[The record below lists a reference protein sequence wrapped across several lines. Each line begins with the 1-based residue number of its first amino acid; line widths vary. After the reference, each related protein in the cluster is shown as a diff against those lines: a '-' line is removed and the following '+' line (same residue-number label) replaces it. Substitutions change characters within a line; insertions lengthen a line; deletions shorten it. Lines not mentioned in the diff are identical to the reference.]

1 MVLSS
6 FLYWHDSASIALW
19 ILLLFHQTMLG
30 DRYGYRPIPSFIP
43 EQEFDLIIKEALVF
57 DRQKVETVQSWYIK
71 DSNALPP
78 VYVLQVRSRYTMFC
92 MYTTCARFFCVLY
105 LVTTSILFSCKT
117 IAGASYIAA
126 NIVAD
131 LWLR

>member
-1 MVLSS
+1 
-6 FLYWHDSASIALW
+6 
-19 ILLLFHQTMLG
+19 MLG

-78 VYVLQVRSRYTMFC
+78 VYVLQVRPRCFVCIQRVQVSF
-92 MYTTCARFFCVLY
+92 A
-105 LVTTSILFSCKT
+105 SCT
-117 IAGASYIAA
+117 
-126 NIVAD
+126 
-131 LWLR
+131 L

>member
-1 MVLSS
+1 
-6 FLYWHDSASIALW
+6 
-19 ILLLFHQTMLG
+19 MLG

-92 MYTTCARFFCVLY
+92 MYTTCARFFCVLC
-105 LVTTSILFSCKT
+105 LVALLSSCKT
-117 IAGASYIAA
+117 IAGASCIAA
-126 NIVAD
+126 NLVSD

>member
-1 MVLSS
+1 MVFS

-78 VYVLQVRSRYTMFC
+78 VYVLQVRPQCFVCRQRVQVSFVS
-92 MYTTCARFFCVLY
+92 CAL
-105 LVTTSILFSCKT
+105 
-117 IAGASYIAA
+117 
-126 NIVAD
+126 
-131 LWLR
+131 